1 MNGLQLLAIAI
12 CDCCSVLL
20 TMARLLRIS
29 ENNNLYS
36 IDGVLLKRNAS
47 REDISN
53 LPKGIYI
60 HDGTKIV
67 VKWKN
72 LVSMKNNVGLT
83 KLVADI
89 REITHRYRTKAAV
102 QLNATIVDER
112 WEIGKRIVEEEQNGE
127 ARAEYGT
134 NLLKEL
140 SARLSFDMGKGYSPR
155 ALAYY
160 RQLHLYFPDRK
171 ILQTRLQNLTWS
183 HIQAILGEKSEKA
196 RLWYINEA
204 AQQMWSVKTLE
215 RNVGSQYYHR
225 LLASSDKA
233 AVMEEMNHLT
243 AKDNIA
249 ITPEQYIKSPVV
261 TEFLGIEK
269 NATYT
274 ESDLEN
280 ALITHLQQFLMEL
293 GKGYAFIERQQHIV
307 TDVGDYYIDLVFY
320 NYMLKCFVLIDL
332 KTTKISHQDVG
343 QMDMYVRMYDD
354 LKRTQGDN
362 PTIGIL
368 LCSETSEDIAKYSM
382 LNGNNQLFASKY
394 LTFLPSEDELRFE
407 IETQKNL
414 FILQRGGTQQ

>member
-1 MNGLQLLAIAI
+1 
-12 CDCCSVLL
+12 
-20 TMARLLRIS
+20 
-29 ENNNLYS
+29 
-36 IDGVLLKRNAS
+36 
-47 REDISN
+47 
-53 LPKGIYI
+53 
-60 HDGTKIV
+60 
-67 VKWKN
+67 
-72 LVSMKNNVGLT
+72 MKNDVGLT

-127 ARAEYGT
+127 VRAEYGT

-140 SARLSFDMGKGYSPR
+140 SKRLTFDMGKGYSPR

-160 RQLHLYFPDRK
+160 RQLYIYFPDRK
-171 ILQTRLQNLTWS
+171 ILQTHLQNLTWS
-183 HIQAILGEKSEKA
+183 HIQAILGEKNEKA

-233 AVMEEMNHLT
+233 EVMEEMNQLT
-243 AKDNIA
+243 AKDNVA

-261 TEFLGIEK
+261 TEFLGIDK
-269 NATYT
+269 DATYT
-274 ESDLEN
+274 ESELEN

-293 GKGYAFIERQQHIV
+293 GKGYAFVERQQHIV

-368 LCSETSEDIAKYSM
+368 LCAETSEDIAKYSM
-382 LNGNNQLFASKY
+382 LNGSKQLFASKY
-394 LTFLPSEDELRFE
+394 LTFLPTEDELRFE

-414 FILQRGGTQQ
+414 FLLQRGGAQQ